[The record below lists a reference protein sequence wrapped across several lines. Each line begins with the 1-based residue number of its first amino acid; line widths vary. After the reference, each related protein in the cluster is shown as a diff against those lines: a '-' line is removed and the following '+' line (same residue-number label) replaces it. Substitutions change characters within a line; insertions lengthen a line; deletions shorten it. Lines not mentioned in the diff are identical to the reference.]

1 MLLEPSQRGEP
12 LLTVGSVA
20 LDTVRTPFGELEE
33 ALGGAASYA
42 SVSASF
48 LAPVRMVAVVGEDFP
63 EREVAKLAGRG
74 VDLAGLQRTA
84 GKTFRWAG
92 YYEYD
97 LNQAH
102 TVATELNVFEGF
114 RPVLPDAYRQSPY
127 VFLANID
134 PALQLSVLDQVRRP
148 KLVACDTM
156 NYWIEHSRDQL
167 LKMLARCDI
176 ALMNEAE
183 ARELCGVPNLL
194 VAARQILNFGPGVV
208 IIKKGEHGSI
218 MLSADSYFVAPGYPL
233 EQVRDPTGAGDSFAG
248 GLMGY
253 LARCGQTDDA
263 ALRRAVICGTVM
275 ASFAVEDFSL
285 DRLLRLAPEEI
296 AERYHELVRI
306 TRFGS
311 F

>member
-1 MLLEPSQRGEP
+1 MSVQSGPMGEP

-42 SVSASF
+42 SVAASF
-48 LAPVRMVAVVGEDFP
+48 LAPARMVAVVGEDFP

-74 VDLAGLQRTA
+74 VDLAGLQRA
-84 GKTFRWAG
+84 PGKTFRWAG

-134 PALQLSVLDQVRRP
+134 PALQLSVLDQVSRP

-167 LKMLARCDI
+167 LKVLARCDI

-194 VAARQILNFGPGVV
+194 VAAREILNLGPGVV

-218 MLSADSYFVAPGYPL
+218 MRSQDSYFVAPGYPL

-306 TRFGS
+306 THFGS

>member
-1 MLLEPSQRGEP
+1 MGEP

-42 SVSASF
+42 SVAASF
-48 LAPVRMVAVVGEDFP
+48 LAPARMVAVVGEDFP

-74 VDLAGLQRTA
+74 VDLAGLQRA
-84 GKTFRWAG
+84 PGKTFRWAG

-306 TRFGS
+306 THFGS